1 MPSATITFTVDKDVA
16 DAYASASAEA
26 QQKYQL
32 LLNLWLR
39 QLTSTPSRPLPEIM
53 DELSAK
59 AEARGL
65 TEEELESIL
74 NDE

>member
-1 MPSATITFTVDKDVA
+1 MANATITLQVDQDLA
-16 DAYASASAEA
+16 EAYASASAEE

-39 QLTSTPSRPLPEIM
+39 QLTTTPSRSLPEIM
-53 DELSAK
+53 DDLSAK

>member
-1 MPSATITFTVDKDVA
+1 MLQLDQDVA
-16 DAYASASAEA
+16 EAYTSASAEV

-32 LLNLWLR
+32 LLSLWLR
-39 QLTSTPSRPLPEIM
+39 QLTNSSARSLMDIM

>member
-1 MPSATITFTVDKDVA
+1 MANATITLTVDQDVA
-16 DAYASASAEA
+16 EAYASASAEA

-39 QLTSTPSRPLPEIM
+39 QLTSSPSRPLPEIM